1 MADRHGQFDVAHA
14 LAAHPGECHLDAA
27 TVTNDAAML
36 DPLVLAAG
44 AFPILDRAK
53 DAFTEQA
60 AFFGLEC
67 AVIDGLGV
75 LNLPLGPGT
84 NGVGRRDGNRDVL
97 HQVDL
102 VQPEQLP
109 GAFF

>member
-1 MADRHGQFDVAHA
+1 VAHA

-75 LNLPLGPGT
+75 LNLPLDQERMASGDATEIATYSTRLTLSSPS
-84 NGVGRRDGNRDVL
+84 NSRALSFELIIRF
-97 HQVDL
+97 Q
-102 VQPEQLP
+102 
-109 GAFF
+109 F